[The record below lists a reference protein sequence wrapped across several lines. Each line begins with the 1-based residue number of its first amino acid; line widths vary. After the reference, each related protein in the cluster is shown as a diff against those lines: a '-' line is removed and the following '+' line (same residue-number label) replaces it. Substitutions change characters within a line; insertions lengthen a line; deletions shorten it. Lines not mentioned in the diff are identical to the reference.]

1 MKVILSFLALIV
13 VAGLGGMIVFLNQ
26 QKVSLVLT
34 PPFRGLYYTLPEMPF
49 GLVVVLALL
58 TGILIGYILSLLS
71 KLLK

>member
-34 PPFRGLYYTLPEMPF
+34 PPFRGIYYTLPEMPF

-71 KLLK
+71 KLLR